1 MLNYYRITDNMLSH
15 AYDIARLWVHSV
27 FRMVNHSNG
36 FHVDKVLVFDES
48 ETPVTMYE
56 HAPTNMTV
64 KQLKEYVALKHYRI
78 EVRYVSHGQKFRC
91 IVRDHDDVHLPIRK
105 KLEMK
110 KNPRILFAFITFKDG
125 TIKNVTKRVIKYAGP
140 NADFNISDGSLV
152 FASDIVPFHDTDR
165 INTLRI
171 RLDDMSDYYFSM
183 DDLVVF

>member
-1 MLNYYRITDNMLSH
+1 MLSH
-15 AYDIARLWVHSV
+15 AYDIAFMWANNA
-27 FRMVNHSNG
+27 FRMVRHPHG
-36 FHVDKVLVFDES
+36 FRVDKVLVFDES
-48 ETPVTMYE
+48 ETPVFMYE
-56 HAPTNMTV
+56 HAPADMSV

-110 KNPRILFAFITFKDG
+110 KNPRVLFAFIVLDDG
-125 TIKNVTKRVIKYAGP
+125 SIQNVTKRVIKYAGP

-171 RLDDMSDYYFSM
+171 RLDDLSDYCFSM

>member
-1 MLNYYRITDNMLSH
+1 MLYYM
-15 AYDIARLWVHSV
+15 YEIACLWAHSV
-27 FRMVNHSNG
+27 FRMVRHPNG

-48 ETPVTMYE
+48 ETPAIMYE
-56 HAPTNMTV
+56 HAPTDMTV
-64 KQLKEYVALKHYRI
+64 KQLKEYIALKNYRA
-78 EVRYVSHGQKFRC
+78 EVRYVSHGQKYRC
-91 IVRDHDDVHLPIRK
+91 IIRDHDDVHLPIRK

-110 KNPRILFAFITFKDG
+110 KNPRILFAFIVLDDG
-125 TIKNVTKRVIKYAGP
+125 SIQNVTKRVIKYAGP

-171 RLDDMSDYYFSM
+171 RLDDYSDYYFSM

>member
-1 MLNYYRITDNMLSH
+1 MLSY

-27 FRMVNHSNG
+27 FRMVSHPNG

-56 HAPTNMTV
+56 HAPTDMSV
-64 KQLKEYVALKHYRI
+64 KQLKEYIALKQYRM

-110 KNPRILFAFITFKDG
+110 KNPRILFAFITLTDG
-125 TIKNVTKRVIKYAGP
+125 TIQNVTKRVIKYAGP

-152 FASDIVPFHDTDR
+152 FASDIVPFHDTDM
-165 INTLRI
+165 INMLRI
-171 RLDDMSDYYFSM
+171 RLDDLSDYYFSM